1 MIPKV
6 IHYCWFGRNP
16 LPKLAVKCIDSWKKH
31 MPDYEIKEWNEDSF
45 DVNII
50 PYTQQAYQSKKYAY
64 VSDYAR
70 LWILFN
76 YGGIYLDTDVEILQ
90 DLTPIVEK
98 GPYLGCENMINETT
112 SKLQVASG
120 LGMACEKSNMLV
132 KDMMELYA
140 QRQFA
145 MKENDSVVT
154 VVSIISNML
163 YERGLQSINEI
174 QKVDSFFIYP
184 AEYFAARTNTLVSI
198 PRTKNSYSIHH
209 YMASW
214 ETPYFRFKNKLCR
227 ILGRKLTS
235 FLVVTKRSIINLF
248 RKIF

>member
-1 MIPKV
+1 
-6 IHYCWFGRNP
+6 
-16 LPKLAVKCIDSWKKH
+16 
-31 MPDYEIKEWNEDSF
+31 MPDYEIKEWNEDNF
-45 DVNII
+45 DFNII
-50 PYTQQAYQSKKYAY
+50 PYTQQAYVAKKYAY

-70 LWILFN
+70 LWILYN
-76 YGGIYLDTDVEILQ
+76 YGGIYLDTDVEVIK

-98 GPYLGCENMINETT
+98 GPYLGCENMINETY

-120 LGMACEKSNMLV
+120 LGMACEKSNRLV

-140 QRQFA
+140 QKQFA

-163 YERGLQSINEI
+163 YERGLQSVNEI

-184 AEYFAARTNTLVSI
+184 AEYFAARDNTLITVPLTS
-198 PRTKNSYSIHH
+198 NSYSIHH

-214 ETPYFRFKNKLCR
+214 ESPYIKFKKR
-227 ILGRKLTS
+227 IGRIIGKRMTS
-235 FLVVTKRSIINLF
+235 RIMRVKNLF
-248 RKIF
+248 R